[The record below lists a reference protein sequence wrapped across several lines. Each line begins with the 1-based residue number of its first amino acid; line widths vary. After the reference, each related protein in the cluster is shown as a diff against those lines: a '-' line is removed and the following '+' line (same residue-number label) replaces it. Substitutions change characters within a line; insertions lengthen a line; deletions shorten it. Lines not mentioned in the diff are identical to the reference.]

1 MYSIGQFSL
10 ILKVST
16 RTLRHY
22 DEIGL
27 LKPSYVSKDN
37 NYRYYEK
44 EQINNAKYIINL
56 KESGL
61 ALDEIKGIISNKDSN
76 RFKETIGKRLMLIE
90 DEIQKLIIMKN
101 NLGML
106 LKEDK
111 IRNNQPI
118 CNGSSVNIV
127 TKDELCVISKTF
139 PIGYNE
145 CVMNYP
151 GTIFY
156 RSKTIENL
164 LIDFG
169 ESIARSGISKIVI
182 INHHLDLGHIKAIEN
197 AKEYLLAKFNLKLFE
212 VTSRIIY
219 SDKNHKNNMEDRQEN
234 QEEIHADKRETSF
247 MLYKHPELVRSC
259 YKNLKPVYLD
269 IRKFIMS
276 GKKCFRDIGLIEGYI
291 GSPGD
296 ATREYG
302 EKQFKD
308 MITQTGNLILRFLK
322 NEDIPEISSRLK
334 EAMNR
339 TEWR

>member
-1 MYSIGQFSL
+1 MLIKRKGDFMSIKRMEEMTWREFEKLDKEKTVIIVALSPIEEHGPHL
-10 ILKVST
+10 
-16 RTLRHY
+16 TLGM
-22 DEIGL
+22 DFIAANDCLSE
-27 LKPSYVSKDN
+27 VV
-37 NYRYYEK
+37 NYLEESDGKY
-44 EQINNAKYIINL
+44 NYIIH
-56 KESGL
+56 
-61 ALDEIKGIISNKDSN
+61 
-76 RFKETIGKRLMLIE
+76 
-90 DEIQKLIIMKN
+90 
-101 NLGML
+101 
-106 LKEDK
+106 
-111 IRNNQPI
+111 PP
-118 CNGSSVNIV
+118 
-127 TKDELCVISKTF
+127 F

-182 INHHLDLGHIKAIEN
+182 INHHLDLGHIKTIEN